1 MYTSSLLFL
10 PFFLFSIL
18 HSLIPCFCLTLF
30 PRYTL
35 TDTLNSFFNWLMCTS
50 ISFLEYMS
58 YHYHSFFKNYH
69 LTHTQH
75 PKKFTWLLFFIIIYI
90 LKILYSCRV
99 SLCFPEIN
107 LVNEWVI
114 IAETKASTVIMYVC
128 FVYVRLKVDSLRS
141 QINAT
146 AISLWYYNN

>member
-69 LTHTQH
+69 LTHTHTAPKKVYLVVVFYHHLH
-75 PKKFTWLLFFIIIYI
+75 PKDSLFV
-90 LKILYSCRV
+90 SCF
-99 SLCFPEIN
+99 SLFPRN
-107 LVNEWVI
+107 KPSEWVSDHCRN
-114 IAETKASTVIMYVC
+114 ESFYSDNVRVFCVC
-128 FVYVRLKVDSLRS
+128 EIKSRFP
-141 QINAT
+141 
-146 AISLWYYNN
+146 